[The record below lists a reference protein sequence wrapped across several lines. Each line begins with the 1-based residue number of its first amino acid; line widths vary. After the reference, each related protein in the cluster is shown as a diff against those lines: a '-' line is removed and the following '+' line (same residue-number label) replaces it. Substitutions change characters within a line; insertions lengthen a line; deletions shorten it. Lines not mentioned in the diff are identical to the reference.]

1 MTQFNKQ
8 KRIIKLLTLTIC
20 FIQSA
25 SAYSQTSSIP
35 QKWDMQ
41 TCIEYALANNIQV
54 KQAKTSKNNS
64 EVDTKLARASLLPTV
79 SASVSQ
85 NMNNTPYI
93 DEQSTATAAGT
104 NTKST
109 SFSGNYG
116 INASWQ
122 IFDGG
127 VRSNNIRQADIN
139 DEISQLTIEQS
150 KNNIKL
156 SIIQNYMQ
164 ILYANEAIKTYEHAV
179 ELSKAQLESNR
190 IKLDIGSATQ
200 SDVSQWESQLAS
212 DNYQL
217 TNAKVSLENYK
228 LQLKQLL
235 ELDIL
240 DTMDL
245 VLTPP
250 DKVEVLALLP
260 EKNSIYQTALNIL
273 PEVKSGQLNTTYSE
287 IAISKAKAGYLPKIS
302 LQASTGTGNIYNYN
316 NYSFG
321 SQLKYN
327 WNNTVGISVSI
338 PIYSNREVKSAV
350 EKAQYGVE
358 TAKLNEMSIRKE
370 LQSNIETAY
379 LNALNSQAQYLA
391 AEEKVKSSQDSYNV
405 MEEQFRLGLR
415 NTIEL
420 LSEKNTLISA
430 QQQLLQA
437 KYMAL
442 LNRKVLDYY
451 QGLI

>member
-8 KRIIKLLTLTIC
+8 KQIIKLLTLTIC
-20 FIQSA
+20 FVQTV
-25 SAYSQTSSIP
+25 SAYPQTSSIP

-54 KQAKTSKNNS
+54 KQAETSKNNS
-64 EVDTKLARASLLPTV
+64 EVDTKLARAALLPTV
-79 SASVSQ
+79 SASIGQS
-85 NMNNTPYI
+85 MNNTPFI
-93 DEQSTATAAGT
+93 DEPSSTTAT

-109 SFSGNYG
+109 SLSGSYG

-127 VRSNNIRQADIN
+127 VRTNNIRQADIN

-190 IKLDIGSATQ
+190 IKLEIGSATQ

-250 DKVEVLALLP
+250 DEVEVLALLP

-302 LQASTGTGNIYNYN
+302 LQASSGTGNIYNYD
-316 NYSFG
+316 NYPFG

-350 EKAQYGVE
+350 ENAQYGVE

-370 LQSNIETAY
+370 LQANIETAY

-405 MEEQFRLGLR
+405 MDEQFRLGLR

>member
-164 ILYANEAIKTYEHAV
+164 ILYANEAIKTY
-179 ELSKAQLESNR
+179 
-190 IKLDIGSATQ
+190 
-200 SDVSQWESQLAS
+200 
-212 DNYQL
+212 
-217 TNAKVSLENYK
+217 
-228 LQLKQLL
+228 
-235 ELDIL
+235 
-240 DTMDL
+240 
-245 VLTPP
+245 
-250 DKVEVLALLP
+250 
-260 EKNSIYQTALNIL
+260 
-273 PEVKSGQLNTTYSE
+273 
-287 IAISKAKAGYLPKIS
+287 
-302 LQASTGTGNIYNYN
+302 
-316 NYSFG
+316 
-321 SQLKYN
+321 
-327 WNNTVGISVSI
+327 
-338 PIYSNREVKSAV
+338 
-350 EKAQYGVE
+350 
-358 TAKLNEMSIRKE
+358 
-370 LQSNIETAY
+370 
-379 LNALNSQAQYLA
+379 
-391 AEEKVKSSQDSYNV
+391 
-405 MEEQFRLGLR
+405 
-415 NTIEL
+415 
-420 LSEKNTLISA
+420 
-430 QQQLLQA
+430 
-437 KYMAL
+437 
-442 LNRKVLDYY
+442 
-451 QGLI
+451 